1 MYASSFLDARR
12 ESGFEIFWEDADVI
26 FGKFRR
32 PDAEGRWHPMLAVW
46 THSDNP
52 APATLCRLA
61 REYALRDVL
70 DSAWAARPLASHR
83 ERGHGVLLLED
94 PGATPLCRLTGTS
107 MDVDRFL
114 RLAVPIASALAGF
127 HAAGLLHR
135 NIKPAHILVDTE
147 RDAADG
153 AAEARA
159 WLTGFGIATHEAD
172 RGDAP
177 APLHE
182 IAGTLAYMA
191 PEQTGCMDLPVDARS
206 DLYALGITFYEMLA
220 GTLPFRAHDAKD
232 WVYNHMA
239 RQPAPVDQGRR
250 WIPAAVAQI
259 VMKLLAKAPEDRYQS
274 AAGLAADL
282 RHCLEAWRQ
291 ARDIAP
297 FPLGRY
303 ERAARDPAYRAVPHA
318 DRAGRMRRNDAAP
331 PRDIPE
337 AERRFAALIDANAN
351 LFELAAATRMLLELL
366 MSSDQRER
374 AAAVGVQYL
383 QRAEGGW
390 AAHPR
395 AEDVQHEFR
404 LLRQRLRER
413 LGERP
418 VADLLDLPPM
428 TDRVAL
434 GTMDVLTALMPPAWY
449 TDEYLRTRVILRM
462 VNLSL
467 AHGNA
472 DTSSLCYAWLAMIL
486 EPAAGNAEN
495 VAFAQL
501 AMALADRRGI
511 ANVQARV
518 YQVVGAHVLP
528 WRDPLPVAT
537 GVLRR
542 ALDVMSRIG
551 DVTHASFIHNNLITH
566 ALVGGD
572 ALATVQ
578 PEAEA
583 GLAYARH
590 ARFGLATDRIAPQLQ
605 LIRTLRGLTPVF
617 GSFDEP
623 GTDKGAGEAGGFGQS
638 GFNESAFAGRVTGDA
653 GLALAACWYWIRRLQ
668 ARFFSGD
675 IDAAVHAAD
684 QAERLLWSCP
694 SFLEQV
700 EHCFYAALALAAQR
714 DNATDAQQ
722 RRESLAVYH
731 RQLQSWAAHCPAT
744 FADRAALVGAEIA
757 RLDGRDGRDMEA
769 MRRYESAIEAAR
781 DQGHIHLQALANELA
796 ARFYLSRGLPKVA
809 RMYLREARRCYSHW
823 GADAKVWQLDALYP
837 RLADEDRPPALTG
850 AIGSPLGGTIGAPLE
865 HLDLATVLEVSQAIS
880 REIHLDKLVDTL
892 MRTALEQAGA
902 TRGMLI
908 LLRDGRPRL
917 AADAVADENGIVV
930 RTPEAEAEAGIQAG
944 APTASVAPL
953 APLGADTAPIPLIE
967 QVLASGESVAVD
979 NAPNLSAYMND
990 PYVQRHRPRSML
1002 GLPLFNQATL
1012 VGILY
1017 VENRLA
1023 PRVFMPA
1030 RAAMLKLLASQAAV
1044 ALENSRLYHE
1054 RRRAD
1059 AARMQ
1064 AQCELA
1070 HVSRVMTLSALASSI
1085 AHEVS
1090 QPLAAIIA
1098 NTSAAMRW
1106 LRRAPPNLDEAQ
1118 AALQGVAAQGERA
1131 SAVIVGM
1138 RALLK
1143 KTATAYERVD
1153 LNAVIGDTLPLV
1165 RGEAA
1170 RRRCAIAMTLAT
1182 GLPHVAGDRVQLQ
1195 QVVLNLLMNAIEASA
1210 EPEGVAR
1217 PRRREILVRT
1227 ARAEAGGV
1235 LVAVHDEGVGLRP
1248 DQAEQ
1253 LFEAFYTTKEQGLGM
1268 GLAICRSI
1276 VESHAGR
1283 LWASPNHPAGAIFQF
1298 VIPADVSNIDSP
1310 THHS

>member
-1 MYASSFLDARR
+1 MLDWIADARTMYASSFLDARR

-32 PDAEGRWHPMLAVW
+32 PDADGRWHPMLAIW
-46 THSDNP
+46 TLSDNP
-52 APATLCRLA
+52 APATLCRLS
-61 REYALRDVL
+61 REYALREVL
-70 DSAWAARPLASHR
+70 DSAWAARPLAWHR
-83 ERGHGVLLLED
+83 EHGHGVLLLED
-94 PGATPLCRLTGTS
+94 PGATPLCRLTGTP
-107 MDVDRFL
+107 MEVDRFL
-114 RLAVPIASALAGF
+114 RLALPIASALAGL
-127 HAAGLLHR
+127 HDAGLLHR
-135 NIKPAHILVDTE
+135 NIKPAHILVDAT
-147 RDAADG
+147 DG
-153 AAEARA
+153 AASGARA
-159 WLTGFGIATHEAD
+159 WLTGFGIATHATGG
-172 RGDAP
+172 GDP
-177 APLHE
+177 QAPLQE

-191 PEQTGCMDLPVDARS
+191 PEQTGCMDQPVDARS
-206 DLYALGITFYEMLA
+206 DLYALGITLYEMLA
-220 GTLPFRAHDAKD
+220 GALPFRAHDAQD
-232 WVYNHMA
+232 WVYNHVA
-239 RQPAPVDQGRR
+239 RTPAPVDQGRP
-250 WIPAAVAQI
+250 WIPAPLAQI

-282 RHCLEAWRQ
+282 RHCLEAWRHGG
-291 ARDIAP
+291 DIAP
-297 FPLGRY
+297 FPLGR
-303 ERAARDPAYRAVPHA
+303 EDRTTRHREVRVRASAAAPGKARTEKT
-318 DRAGRMRRNDAAP
+318 AP

-337 AERRFAALIDANAN
+337 AERRFAALIAANAN

-374 AAAVGVQYL
+374 AVAVGVAYL
-383 QRAEGGW
+383 ERAEGGW
-390 AAHPR
+390 SAHPR
-395 AEDVQHEFR
+395 AEDVEREFGM
-404 LLRQRLRER
+404 LRQRLRER
-413 LGERP
+413 LGDRP
-418 VADLLDLPPM
+418 ISDLLDLPPM

-434 GTMDVLTALMPPAWY
+434 GTMDVLMALMPPAWY
-449 TDEYLRTRVILRM
+449 TDEYLRTRVILRL

-467 AHGNA
+467 THGSA
-472 DTSSLCYAWLAMIL
+472 DTSALGYAWLAMIL
-486 EPAAGNAEN
+486 ETASGNAEN
-495 VAFAQL
+495 FAFAQL
-501 AMALADRRGI
+501 AIALADRRGI
-511 ANVQARV
+511 GGVQARV
-518 YQVVGAHVLP
+518 YQVVGGHVLP
-528 WRDPLPVAT
+528 WREPLPVAT

-542 ALDVMSRIG
+542 ALGAMTRVG
-551 DVTHASFIHNNLITH
+551 DVTYASFIYNNLITH
-566 ALVGGD
+566 ALVAGD

-583 GLAYARH
+583 ALAYARQ

-623 GTDKGAGEAGGFGQS
+623 VQPGNHPGRGGQS
-638 GFNESAFAGRVTGDA
+638 GFNESAFAQRVTGDA

-668 ARFFSGD
+668 ARFFAGD
-675 IDAAVHAAD
+675 IDAAVHAAA
-684 QAERLLWSCP
+684 QAEQLLWSCP
-694 SFLEQV
+694 SFLEQA

-714 DNATDAQQ
+714 DNAADAQQ
-722 RRESLAVYH
+722 RREALAVYH
-731 RQLQSWAAHCPAT
+731 LQLQAWAAHCPAT
-744 FADRAALVGAEIA
+744 FSDRAALVAAEIA
-757 RLDGRDGRDMEA
+757 RIEGRDMEA
-769 MRRYESAIEAAR
+769 MRRYEAAIEAAR
-781 DQGHIHLQALANELA
+781 DHALVHHQALANELA

-809 RMYLREARRCYSHW
+809 RMYLREARRCYGHW
-823 GADAKVWQLDALYP
+823 GADGKVWQLDALYP
-837 RLADEDRPPALTG
+837 RLTDEDRPAALT
-850 AIGSPLGGTIGAPLE
+850 GTIGAPLE
-865 HLDLATVLEVSQAIS
+865 HLDLATVLEVSQTIS

-917 AADAVADENGIVV
+917 AADAFADDEGIVV
-930 RTPEAEAEAGIQAG
+930 RTPEAETDADVHATEAMVPM
-944 APTASVAPL
+944 AP
-953 APLGADTAPIPLIE
+953 DTAPMPLIE
-967 QVLASGESVAVD
+967 QVLATGESVAVD
-979 NAPNLSAYMND
+979 NAPNLSAYMTD
-990 PYVQRHRPRSML
+990 VYVQRHRPRSML
-1002 GLPLFNQATL
+1002 ALPLFNQATL

-1023 PRVFMPA
+1023 PRVFVPA

-1106 LRRAPPNLDEAQ
+1106 LRRAPPNIDEAQ

-1138 RALLK
+1138 RSLLK
-1143 KTATAYERVD
+1143 KTATAQECVD
-1153 LNAVIGDTLPLV
+1153 LNAVIEDTLPLV
-1165 RGEAA
+1165 RGEAT

-1182 GLPHVAGDRVQLQ
+1182 DLPRVAGDRVQLQ

-1210 EPEGVAR
+1210 EGEAEANRQGDRNSKGGKPR
-1217 PRRREILVRT
+1217 RRREILVRT
-1227 ARAEAGGV
+1227 ARADSGGV
-1235 LVAVHDEGVGLRP
+1235 LVAVHDEGVGLHP

-1253 LFEAFYTTKEQGLGM
+1253 LFEAFYTTKAQGLGM

-1298 VIPADVSNIDSP
+1298 VIPPDP
-1310 THHS
+1310 KL